1 LATLALGGPGKTPLD
16 EYKQQLAAMEAK
28 REQLEVEIGRHSPE
42 FRARAMPVTI
52 ESVQQTIPAE
62 AALVEFATY
71 RPFNAK
77 ASDPDEYGASRY
89 IAYVLRHEGGIQFA
103 DLGEAGA
110 IDASVVALRQALRS
124 PLRHDVKSL
133 SRTTDARVLEPVRR
147 LVGDAT
153 RLLISPDGE
162 LNLIPFEALRD
173 ERGRFAIE
181 RFSISYLTSGRDLLR
196 LQLPR
201 ASKSAPLIV
210 ADPTFGPAPQTH
222 AIYFTPLPGTALEAQ
237 SIKTLF
243 PDAMVL
249 RGTRATKSALAH
261 AEAPAL
267 LHIATHG
274 FFLQDST
281 GAAQIANPL
290 LRSGLALNGAN
301 ARSQGHEEG
310 VLTALEASTLD
321 LWGTRLVTLSGCDT
335 GVGDIKNGEGVYGLR
350 RAFLLAGAETL
361 VMSLWSVSDFAT
373 REMMTAYYR
382 GLKQGLGRGEALR
395 QAQLAM
401 LKRADRRHPFY
412 WASFIQAGDWSRF
425 DTQRVSEP

>member
-1 LATLALGGPGKTPLD
+1 
-16 EYKQQLAAMEAK
+16 MEAK
-28 REQLEVEIGRHSPE
+28 REQLVVEIGRHSPE

-52 ESVQQTIPAE
+52 ESVQQAIPAE

-77 ASDPDEYGASRY
+77 APNDPDEYGASRY
-89 IAYVLRHEGGIQFA
+89 IAYVLRHEGGIQFT
-103 DLGEAGA
+103 DLGEAAA

-124 PLRHDVKSL
+124 PLRRDVKSL
-133 SRTTDARVLEPVRR
+133 SRATDARVLEPVRR

-210 ADPTFGPAPQTH
+210 ADPTFGPAPRTQ
-222 AIYFTPLPGTALEAQ
+222 AVYFTPLPGTALEAR
-237 SIKTLF
+237 SIKAVF
-243 PDAMVL
+243 PDATVL
-249 RGTRATKSALAH
+249 RGTKATKSALAH

-274 FFLQDST
+274 FFLRNST
-281 GAAQIANPL
+281 QIENPL
-290 LRSGLALNGAN
+290 LRSGLALSRAN

-310 VLTALEASTLD
+310 VLTALEASTLN

-361 VMSLWSVSDFAT
+361 VMSLWSVSDLAT
-373 REMMTAYYR
+373 REMMTSYYR

-425 DTQRVSEP
+425 DAQP